1 MSSQPPFGDPEG
13 PQPTE
18 EEMRAAY
25 EEQLKALRVE
35 DVVVETIVCLLNLG
49 GRKAGLVPGAE
60 DEADAE
66 QVRIAVEGVRALL
79 PLVEAPLGKARAS
92 ARGARAA
99 AAGLRAAGRPGRHRR
114 CARRLGRPPRRR
126 TITEAPGPAQSSGRL
141 LGPRPVTQA
150 EHPPSGFR
158 VHDCRPLAGPGGVG
172 ARARSSRCRSH
183 GCPPWLR
190 HEPL

>member
-35 DVVVETIVCLLNLG
+35 DVVVETIVSLLNLG
-49 GRKAGLVPGAE
+49 GRKAGLVPGTE

-79 PLVEAPLGKARAS
+79 PLVEAPLGENAGQLREALAQLQRAYVQL
-92 ARGARAA
+92 AGPVATGGAPGTSDAPAA
-99 AAGLRAAGRPGRHRR
+99 PGD
-114 CARRLGRPPRRR
+114 P
-126 TITEAPGPAQSSGRL
+126 EAPGPAQSSGRL
-141 LGPRPVTQA
+141 WV
-150 EHPPSGFR
+150 
-158 VHDCRPLAGPGGVG
+158 PGQ
-172 ARARSSRCRSH
+172 
-183 GCPPWLR
+183 
-190 HEPL
+190 